1 MLDASFDV
9 PAGIDN
15 EGEFSQGV
23 FEVNTWG
30 MLPIPASE
38 IRLVNDGNLK
48 QFVPAYGG

>member
-15 EGEFSQGV
+15 EGEFSQGT
-23 FEVNTWG
+23 FNIDSWG
-30 MLPIPASE
+30 LLPIPASE
-38 IRLVNDGNLK
+38 IRLTNDRSLK